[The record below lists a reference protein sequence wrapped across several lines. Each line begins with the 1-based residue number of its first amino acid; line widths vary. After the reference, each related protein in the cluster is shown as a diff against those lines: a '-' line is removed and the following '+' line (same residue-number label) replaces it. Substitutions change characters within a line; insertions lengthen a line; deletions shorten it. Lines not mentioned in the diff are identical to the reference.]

1 MTDLPTDPY
10 VRRAN
15 QLTTTFFDALAVL
28 LLSAGA
34 GVAGWQ
40 LIALW
45 VGLMFAA
52 VTLMLLSALA
62 QWRAAPR
69 KLRPV
74 LVTDDETIPL
84 PGPADPGNLH
94 VIGR

>member
-1 MTDLPTDPY
+1 MTDLPPDAS

-15 QLTTTFFDALAVL
+15 QLTTTAFDAIAVL
-28 LLSAGA
+28 LFTAAA

-40 LIALW
+40 LITLW

-69 KLRPV
+69 EPKPEV
-74 LVTDDETIPL
+74 ASDETIPL
-84 PGPADPGNLH
+84 PGPDDPGNLH
-94 VIGR
+94 VMGR

>member
-1 MTDLPTDPY
+1 MTDLPPDPY

-28 LLSAGA
+28 LLTAGA
-34 GVAGWQ
+34 GVAGWH

-52 VTLMLLSALA
+52 VTLMLLSALV
-62 QWRAAPR
+62 QWRATPRAP
-69 KLRPV
+69 KPELG
-74 LVTDDETIPL
+74 DDETIPL
-84 PGPADPGNLH
+84 PGPDDPGNLH
-94 VIGR
+94 VMGR

>member
-1 MTDLPTDPY
+1 VTDLPPDPY

-15 QLTTTFFDALAVL
+15 QFTTTFFDALAVL

-52 VTLMLLSALA
+52 VTLMILSALA
-62 QWRAAPR
+62 QWRASARPPR
-69 KLRPV
+69 PTV
-74 LVTDDETIPL
+74 VDDETIPL

-94 VIGR
+94 VMGR